1 MTKPIA
7 DVSIIAANYNNGR
20 YLDAFIKSVM
30 ASTMLPRELII
41 VDDGSTDNSN
51 EVLASHAGLPFLK
64 SIIFKEN
71 RGFTDALNAA
81 LAAASAKYIMRADP
95 DDLLLPARIHTQ
107 FTFMEENPEVDVLG
121 CNVIYFRDKDE
132 APLNVSNFPLQHRE
146 IAARYRKGEHGLQH
160 PTAFARA
167 SVYKAYRYQE
177 IFPAEDYEIFARMI
191 RDGRTFANLPA
202 PLYRMRIHTGSSTSN
217 LQQAHIA
224 QTFQFRDKIFGTAT
238 SRWKIWT
245 YYQHIRHYR
254 KSKLANNPI
263 TKYAH
268 LLLSVLC
275 YPQKLISRLF

>member
-1 MTKPIA
+1 MTKPTA
-7 DVSIIAANYNNGR
+7 DISIIAANYNNGR
-20 YLDAFIKSVM
+20 YLDAFIRSVK

-41 VDDGSTDNSN
+41 VDDGSTDDSH
-51 EVLASHAGLPFLK
+51 ETLARHADLPFLK
-64 SIIFKEN
+64 SIIFKDN
-71 RGFTDALNAA
+71 RGFTDALNTA
-81 LAAASAKYIMRADP
+81 LEAASAKYIMRADP
-95 DDLLLPARIHTQ
+95 DDLLLPARIQTQ
-107 FTFMEENPEVDVLG
+107 HAFLEQHPEVDVLG
-121 CNVIYFRDKDE
+121 SNVIYFRDTDG

-146 IAARYRKGEHGLQH
+146 IAARYRQGEHGLQH
-160 PTAFARA
+160 PTACARA
-167 SVYKAYRYQE
+167 AVYKAYRYQK

-191 RDGRTFANLPA
+191 KDGRVFANLHE

-224 QTFQFRDKIFGTAT
+224 QTFLFRDKIFGTAT

-254 KSKLANNPI
+254 KSQLANNPI